1 MEGHTA
7 SWSVGREPLKEFAMR
22 RLPIPVVLAVVFT
35 LAMSASVS
43 TALADGQQTDVG
55 TFDNPVK
62 LSVNNPYGDLGPQQI
77 LADALH
83 EATGLVFDVQVPVDG
98 EEAVEWM
105 CGDFSD
111 SMTRVAGSAEY
122 VFADELCG
130 ADTSLQL
137 VLFGSDRYFS
147 EFLVPAD
154 SDLYT
159 LDDLADLDWY
169 YPDESS
175 LSGYVV
181 PLGMMTMAGVEGYTG
196 IDAGGHDLAVQAVYD
211 NAVAAGDPDPVFA
224 SVFVDA
230 RSMISDDYPDV
241 YDEVRVLEESQ
252 AIPNSPVVFGP
263 DFPANMRRQI
273 EKALV
278 AMSDPDGPN
287 YAIWEASI
295 EALTS
300 ATGLDKAKMKEFDF
314 LRAALEAAEIG
325 IGDL

>member
-35 LAMSASVS
+35 LVMSASVS

-83 EATGLVFDVQVPVDG
+83 AATGLEFIVQAPVDG

-105 CGDFSD
+105 CGEFSD
-111 SMTRVAGSAEY
+111 SMTRVAGGAEY

-130 ADTSLQL
+130 ADTRLQL
-137 VLFGSDRYFS
+137 VINGTDRYQG
-147 EFLVPAD
+147 EFLVPSD

-159 LDDLADLDWY
+159 LDDLAGLDWY

-175 LSGYVV
+175 LSGYVA
-181 PLGMMTMAGVEGYTG
+181 PLGMLVMAGVEGYTG
-196 IDAGGHDLAVQAVYD
+196 IEAGNHLAAVQAVYD
-211 NAVAAGDPDPVFA
+211 NAVSTDSPAPVFA
-224 SVFVDA
+224 TAFVDA
-230 RSMISDDYPDV
+230 RVMIEDAYPDV
-241 YDEVRVLEESQ
+241 YDEVRVLAKSP

-263 DFPANMRRQI
+263 DFPANLRRQI

-278 AMSDPDGPN
+278 ALSDPDGPN
-287 YAIWEASI
+287 YAIWQDSI